1 VIQEAIRKIVGHE
14 GLTAEQARACMK
26 EIMEGKATPAQIGA
40 FLTALRMKGET
51 VTEVTEF
58 AKVMR
63 EFCVRIA
70 PSVNGRLI
78 DTCGTGGDSA
88 RTINVSTAAALIGAA
103 AGAYVA
109 KHGNRAVSS
118 SSGSADV
125 LEALGVNI
133 QASSDVVTRC
143 IEKAGLGFLF
153 APVFHPAMKNALAPR
168 KEIGIRTIFNLLGPL
183 TNPAGARGQVIGVY
197 DERIVELVAQV
208 LVELGVEAGLVVHG
222 SGLDEITVTGPTK
235 LAWVQDGQLKV
246 ERITPGDLG
255 LENARVEE
263 LQVASREESV
273 EQLYKLLAHPDE
285 VSKAKVEFS
294 LVNTSASLV
303 VAGVA
308 DTLVDGLEL
317 ASEALQSGAALEK
330 LRQLV
335 KESGGSTARLDE
347 LESRFG

>member
-197 DERIVELVAQV
+197 D
-208 LVELGVEAGLVVHG
+208 
-222 SGLDEITVTGPTK
+222 
-235 LAWVQDGQLKV
+235 
-246 ERITPGDLG
+246 
-255 LENARVEE
+255 
-263 LQVASREESV
+263 
-273 EQLYKLLAHPDE
+273 
-285 VSKAKVEFS
+285 
-294 LVNTSASLV
+294 
-303 VAGVA
+303 
-308 DTLVDGLEL
+308 
-317 ASEALQSGAALEK
+317 
-330 LRQLV
+330 
-335 KESGGSTARLDE
+335 
-347 LESRFG
+347 